1 MLSIVFLNFIVR
13 LSPEMIEFL
22 KEQIDED
29 CCISTGELVIKL
41 REQFHLT
48 VCMTTIDRVIHKFR
62 YSVKRVTHRVIA
74 GDSPANVQLRM
85 EFANWLLD
93 AVIEGKTLI
102 WFDEVPFCVSMRRS
116 YGRSAIG
123 NRCEDRVQGR
133 SRNITVMAAMY
144 NGGMLHSEILAANGN
159 TVTCAHYIDELAA
172 ARDRLGIA
180 NEEAVVLDY
189 VGFHHSRD
197 V

>member
-29 CCISTGELVIKL
+29 CSISTG
-41 REQFHLT
+41 
-48 VCMTTIDRVIHKFR
+48 DRI
-62 YSVKRVTHRVIA
+62 
-74 GDSPANVQLRM
+74 
-85 EFANWLLD
+85 
-93 AVIEGKTLI
+93 
-102 WFDEVPFCVSMRRS
+102 
-116 YGRSAIG
+116 
-123 NRCEDRVQGR
+123 QGR
-133 SRNITVMAAMY
+133 SRKITVMAAMY